1 VSYRNL
7 TFNTNL
13 LETFEV
19 GRRLI
24 IVGLGGHDATET
36 RAGRANRVLHSLR
49 GAANFATTEGAI
61 SITFNPYMHGFLH
74 SVALIFVSWGRSA
87 NR

>member
-1 VSYRNL
+1 M
-7 TFNTNL
+7 
-13 LETFEV
+13 V
-19 GRRLI
+19 GF
-24 IVGLGGHDATET
+24 GGHNATES
-36 RAGRANRVLHSLR
+36 RAGRANKVLHSLR
-49 GAANFATTEGAI
+49 DATTFVTTEGAI